1 MLQRKKDGHLDK
13 NADGGRTGCGPLIPS
28 LSVTARPLRQQIFE
42 HIRAAGLCARVD
54 VANYLN
60 VSPASV
66 TAITTDLLDSGLL
79 EEITSTTR
87 DGEPSRGRPR
97 VSIGVRSESFYVG
110 GIYLG
115 DVRNTAIIVD
125 FGGNVIGSASVPHD
139 ISQRTPESLI
149 NEADKVLAEA
159 LVDANLPKEAL
170 SGIGLGMPGL
180 IDTKSGV
187 VVWSPLLDRRGF
199 NLQKLAFEKFNIH
212 VDIDNDAN
220 IVTLAELWF
229 GKARAVPSFV
239 VVTIEHGIGMG
250 IVINHKLYRGA
261 QGLGMEFGH
270 TKVQLD
276 GALCRCGQRGCLEA
290 YIADYAL
297 AREAATA
304 LGSDTPANSNP
315 HIVLQ
320 SLFTEAKNGNEA
332 ALSIFRRAGRYLAV
346 GLSNI
351 INIFDP
357 GLVIISGERMQY
369 DYLYA
374 EEVISELTTMTLD
387 RNRKQPTIEI
397 NAWGHLIWAQGAA
410 ALALS
415 TLTERSLG
423 VTHEEPSMR
432 IRS

>member
-1 MLQRKKDGHLDK
+1 MLHRKQSDNSNDG
-13 NADGGRTGCGPLIPS
+13 NGMRTGCGPLIPS
-28 LSVTARPLRQQIFE
+28 QNVSPRPLRQQVFE
-42 HIRAAGLCARVD
+42 HIRAAGLCARID
-54 VANYLN
+54 VANNLN

-66 TAITTDLLDSGLL
+66 TAITTDLLEAGYL
-79 EEITSTTR
+79 EEITSTVR
-87 DGEPSRGRPR
+87 DGEPARGRPP
-97 VSIGVRSESFYVG
+97 VSIGVRAETFFVG

-125 FGGNVIGSASVPHD
+125 FGGNVIGSATIDHS
-139 ISQRTPESLI
+139 IAQRSPETLI
-149 NEADKVLAEA
+149 DDADKVLAEA
-159 LVDANLPKEAL
+159 LINADIRKEVL

-180 IDTKSGV
+180 IDTQSGM
-187 VVWSPLLDRRGF
+187 VVWSPLLDRRGI
-199 NLQKLAFEKFNIH
+199 NLRKLADEKFGIH

-229 GKARAVPSFV
+229 GKARAIPNFV

-261 QGLGMEFGH
+261 LGLGMEFGH

-276 GALCRCGQRGCLEA
+276 GALCRCGKRGCLEA

-297 AREAATA
+297 VREASTA
-304 LGSDTPANSNP
+304 LGADSAAHSDPNM
-315 HIVLQ
+315 VLQ
-320 SLFTEAKNGNEA
+320 KLFDEAKGGNEA
-332 ALSIFRRAGRYLAV
+332 ARSIFRRAGRYLAV

-351 INIFDP
+351 VNIFDP

-374 EEVISELTTMTLD
+374 EEVIAEMETLTLD

-397 NAWGHLIWAQGAA
+397 NTWGHLIWAQGAA

-423 VTHEEPSMR
+423 LQNEVAQPAAR
-432 IRS
+432 R

>member
-1 MLQRKKDGHLDK
+1 MLRRKKGDTSSEDNGM
-13 NADGGRTGCGPLIPS
+13 RTGCGPLIPS
-28 LSVTARPLRQQIFE
+28 LGISPRPLRQQIFE
-42 HIRAAGLCARVD
+42 HIRAAGLCARID
-54 VANYLN
+54 VANNLN

-66 TAITTDLLDSGLL
+66 TAITTDLLEAGYL
-79 EEITSTTR
+79 EEFTSPVR
-87 DGEPSRGRPR
+87 DGEPTRGRPP
-97 VSIGVRSESFYVG
+97 VSIGVRAETYYVG

-125 FGGNVIGSASVPHD
+125 FSGKVIGSASIDHN
-139 ISQRTPESLI
+139 IAQRSPGTLVDDA
-149 NEADKVLAEA
+149 ADVLADA
-159 LVDANLPKEAL
+159 LMDADLQKEAL

-180 IDTKSGV
+180 IDTLSGM
-187 VVWSPLLDRRGF
+187 VVWSPLLDRRGI
-199 NLQKLAFEKFNIH
+199 NLRELAYDRLSIH

-229 GKARAVPSFV
+229 GKARAIPNFV

-261 QGLGMEFGH
+261 LGLGMEFGH

-276 GALCRCGQRGCLEA
+276 GALCRCGKRGCLEA

-297 AREAATA
+297 VREASTA
-304 LGSDTPANSNP
+304 LGSESTAHSNP
-315 HIVLQ
+315 HLILQ
-320 SLFTEAKNGNEA
+320 KLFDEAKGGNDA
-332 ALSIFRRAGRYLAV
+332 ARSIFRRAGRYLAV

-374 EEVISELTTMTLD
+374 EEVIAEMETLTLD
-387 RNRKQPTIEI
+387 RDRKQPTIEI
-397 NAWGHLIWAQGAA
+397 NTWGHLIWAQGAA

-423 VTHEEPSMR
+423 SQHEIAQIAASK
-432 IRS
+432 

>member
-1 MLQRKKDGHLDK
+1 MLQRKKGDASNDQNGM
-13 NADGGRTGCGPLIPS
+13 RTGCGPLIPS
-28 LSVTARPLRQQIFE
+28 LSVSPRPLRQQIFE
-42 HIRAAGLCARVD
+42 HIRAAGLCARID
-54 VANYLN
+54 VANNLN

-66 TAITTDLLDSGLL
+66 TSITTELLDAGFL
-79 EEITSTTR
+79 EEITSTVR
-87 DGEPSRGRPR
+87 DGEPARGRPP
-97 VSIGVRSESFYVG
+97 VSIGVRARSYYVC

-125 FGGNVIGSASVPHD
+125 FGGNVLGSASIEHD
-139 ISQRTPESLI
+139 IAQRTPEALI
-149 NEADKVLAEA
+149 NDAATVLADA
-159 LVDANLPKEAL
+159 LADANLKKDAL

-180 IDTKSGV
+180 IDTDSGM
-187 VVWSPLLDRRGF
+187 VVWSPLLDRRGV
-199 NLQKLAFEKFNIH
+199 NLRELAYERLKIH
-212 VDIDNDAN
+212 VDIENDAN

-229 GKARAVPSFV
+229 GKARAIPNFV

-261 QGLGMEFGH
+261 LGLGMEFGH

-276 GALCRCGQRGCLEA
+276 GALCRCGKRGCLEA

-297 AREAATA
+297 VREASTA
-304 LGSDTPANSNP
+304 LGSEPSSNSNP
-315 HIVLQ
+315 HVVLQ
-320 SLFTEAKNGNEA
+320 KLFDEAKSGNEA
-332 ALSIFRRAGRYLAV
+332 ARSIFRRAGRYLAV

-351 INIFDP
+351 VNIFDP

-374 EEVISELTTMTLD
+374 EEVIAEMETLTLD

-397 NAWGHLIWAQGAA
+397 NTWGHLIWAQGAA

-415 TLTERSLG
+415 TLTERRLG
-423 VTHEEPSMR
+423 AQQDVAQ
-432 IRS
+432 IAIGK

>member
-1 MLQRKKDGHLDK
+1 MLQRKKSDNSTLETGM
-13 NADGGRTGCGPLIPS
+13 RTGCGPLIPS
-28 LSVTARPLRQQIFE
+28 MGISPRPLRQQVFE

-54 VANYLN
+54 VANNLN

-66 TAITTDLLDSGLL
+66 TAITTDLLDAGYL
-79 EEITSTTR
+79 EEITTTAR
-87 DGEPSRGRPR
+87 DGEPVRGRPP
-97 VSIGVRSESFYVG
+97 VSIGVRSISYFVG

-125 FGGNVIGSASVPHD
+125 FGGNVIGSASIDHKLA
-139 ISQRTPESLI
+139 QRSPETLI
-149 NEADKVLAEA
+149 DDAAKVLEEA
-159 LVDANLPKEAL
+159 LADAGLEKDTL

-180 IDTKSGV
+180 IDTHSGM
-187 VVWSPLLDRRGF
+187 VVWSPLLDRRSV
-199 NLQKLAFEKFNIH
+199 NLRELAFERLQIH
-212 VDIDNDAN
+212 IDIDNDAN

-229 GKARAVPSFV
+229 GKARAIPNFV

-261 QGLGMEFGH
+261 LGLGLEFGH
-270 TKVQLD
+270 TKVQMD
-276 GALCRCGQRGCLEA
+276 GALCRCGKRGCLEA

-297 AREAATA
+297 VREASTA
-304 LGSDTPANSNP
+304 LGSVPSNPANP
-315 HIVLQ
+315 YAVLEK
-320 SLFTEAKNGNEA
+320 LFNEAKAGNEA
-332 ALSIFRRAGRYLAV
+332 ARSIFRRAGRYLAV

-374 EEVISELTTMTLD
+374 DEVIAEMENLSLD
-387 RNRKQPTIEI
+387 RNRKQPSIEI
-397 NAWGHLIWAQGAA
+397 NTWGHLIWARGAA

-423 VTHEEPSMR
+423 SQNESAQIAVGK
-432 IRS
+432 

>member
-1 MLQRKKDGHLDK
+1 MLQRKKSDNSTLETGM
-13 NADGGRTGCGPLIPS
+13 RTGCGPLIPS
-28 LSVTARPLRQQIFE
+28 MGISPRPLRQQVFE

-54 VANYLN
+54 VANNLN

-66 TAITTDLLDSGLL
+66 TAITTDLLDAGYL
-79 EEITSTTR
+79 EEITTTAR
-87 DGEPSRGRPR
+87 DGEPVRGRPP
-97 VSIGVRSESFYVG
+97 VSIGVRSISYFVG

-125 FGGNVIGSASVPHD
+125 FGGNVIGSASIDHKLA
-139 ISQRTPESLI
+139 QRSPETLI
-149 NEADKVLAEA
+149 DDAAKVLEEA
-159 LVDANLPKEAL
+159 LADAGLEKDTL

-180 IDTKSGV
+180 IDTHSGM
-187 VVWSPLLDRRGF
+187 VVWSPLLDRRGV
-199 NLQKLAFEKFNIH
+199 NLRELAFERLQIH
-212 VDIDNDAN
+212 IDIDNDAN

-229 GKARAVPSFV
+229 GKARAIPNFV

-261 QGLGMEFGH
+261 LGLGLEFGH
-270 TKVQLD
+270 TKVQMD
-276 GALCRCGQRGCLEA
+276 GALCRCGKRGCLEA

-297 AREAATA
+297 VREASTA
-304 LGSDTPANSNP
+304 LGSVPSNPANP
-315 HIVLQ
+315 YAVLEK
-320 SLFTEAKNGNEA
+320 LFNEAKAGNEA
-332 ALSIFRRAGRYLAV
+332 ARSIFRRAGRYLAV

-374 EEVISELTTMTLD
+374 DEVIAEMENLSLD
-387 RNRKQPTIEI
+387 RNRKQPSIEI
-397 NAWGHLIWAQGAA
+397 NTWGHLIWARGAA

-423 VTHEEPSMR
+423 SQNESAQIAVGK
-432 IRS
+432 

>member
-1 MLQRKKDGHLDK
+1 MLQRKTDENSNNGSDR
-13 NADGGRTGCGPLIPS
+13 GRTGCGPLIPS
-28 LSVTARPLRQQIFE
+28 LSVSPRPLRQQVFE

-54 VANYLN
+54 VANYLG

-66 TAITTDLLDSGLL
+66 TAITTDLLDSGYL
-79 EEITSTTR
+79 EEITTTIR

-97 VSIGVRSESFYVG
+97 VSIGVRPESFYVG

-115 DVRNTAIIVD
+115 DVRNTAIVVD

-139 ISQRTPESLI
+139 ISKRTPETLI
-149 NEADKVLAEA
+149 DEADKALAQA
-159 LVDANLPKEAL
+159 LINAKLPKEAL

-180 IDTKSGV
+180 IDTKSGI

-199 NLQKLAFEKFNIH
+199 NLRSLAFEKFKIH

-229 GKARAVPSFV
+229 GKARAMSNFV

-261 QGLGMEFGH
+261 LGLGMEFGH

-304 LGSDTPANSNP
+304 LETEAAPNANP

-374 EEVISELTTMTLD
+374 EEVIAELKNMTLD
-387 RNRKQPTIEI
+387 RNRMQPTIEI
-397 NAWGHLIWAQGAA
+397 NAWGHLIWAHGAA

-423 VTHEEPSMR
+423 VTPETQMR
-432 IRS
+432 VSP